1 MEQLIYY
8 IILRKLVGAWCLVNL
23 NIANL
28 GTALNAQ
35 VPVQSHGREATSSI
49 RGWVI
54 INNSDHVKLAFRSMG
69 EVKVNYT
76 MESIHPALVSTA
88 SGAGLHHG

>member
-1 MEQLIYY
+1 MSNGTANLLHSSSQVSRY
-8 IILRKLVGAWCLVNL
+8 LVPGAWCLVNL
-23 NIANL
+23 HIANL

-35 VPVQSHGREATSSI
+35 VPVQSQGREATSNI

-54 INNSDHVKLAFRSMG
+54 INNSDVKLAFRSMG

-76 MESIHPALVSTA
+76 MESIHPAL
-88 SGAGLHHG
+88 

>member
-8 IILRKLVGAWCLVNL
+8 ILPRKLAGTWCLVPGVWCLVNL

-35 VPVQSHGREATSSI
+35 VPVQSHGREATSNI

-69 EVKVNYT
+69 EVKVN
-76 MESIHPALVSTA
+76 
-88 SGAGLHHG
+88 

>member
-8 IILRKLVGAWCLVNL
+8 ILPRKLAGTWCLVPGAWCLVNL

-35 VPVQSHGREATSSI
+35 VPVQSHGR
-49 RGWVI
+49 
-54 INNSDHVKLAFRSMG
+54 
-69 EVKVNYT
+69 
-76 MESIHPALVSTA
+76 
-88 SGAGLHHG
+88 

>member
-8 IILRKLVGAWCLVNL
+8 ILPCKLAGAWCLVNL

-35 VPVQSHGREATSSI
+35 VPVQSHG
-49 RGWVI
+49 
-54 INNSDHVKLAFRSMG
+54 K
-69 EVKVNYT
+69 
-76 MESIHPALVSTA
+76 
-88 SGAGLHHG
+88 